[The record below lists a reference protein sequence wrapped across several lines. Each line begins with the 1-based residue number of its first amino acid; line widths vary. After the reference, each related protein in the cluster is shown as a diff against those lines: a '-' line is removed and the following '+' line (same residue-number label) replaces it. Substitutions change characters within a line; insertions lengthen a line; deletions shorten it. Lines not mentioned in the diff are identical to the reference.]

1 MKREVG
7 HGIHA
12 GHARPRPRTI
22 PAGDRLRPRCGWRY
36 CCLVSH
42 DRQFLTLN
50 LSRLYWPSIS
60 ATERTEPLMLNSF
73 CVNLT
78 RSTDDPARATLAL
91 LAANPSLPSAK
102 PTMVFLTI

>member
-12 GHARPRPRTI
+12 GHARPRPRTN

-60 ATERTEPLMLNSF
+60 ATERTEPLMLDTF

-78 RSTDDPARATLAL
+78 RYTADPALAPVPMPVPN
-91 LAANPSLPSAK
+91 AALPS
-102 PTMVFLTI
+102 

>member
-12 GHARPRPRTI
+12 GHARPRPRTN

-36 CCLVSH
+36 CSLVSH

-60 ATERTEPLMLNSF
+60 PTERTEPLMFNSF

-78 RSTDDPARATLAL
+78 RSSDHPNHATVGMLVANAPRA
-91 LAANPSLPSAK
+91 SSK
-102 PTMVFLTI
+102 P